1 MLINTAKNKNDLEK
15 AKEVII
21 LAGLAADKLTE
32 EEWGHAYT
40 GNDPRVYFEGL
51 TQMRISIKD
60 NLSLVDK
67 KIRDYK

>member
-1 MLINTAKNKNDLEK
+1 
-15 AKEVII
+15 